1 MDWIAFTLLAVF
13 LWSVNSI
20 LAKYV
25 LKNYIKQ
32 PMMMLS
38 LFPFFNLFFAFLVWV
53 FQPVVIP
60 STEILFLSLF
70 SGFLYFLAMFF
81 FMKSLSVEEVSRVRA
96 LFSSHSILV
105 LLLSSFFISEI
116 FTPEKYLGI
125 FLIVFGSI
133 FISIKK
139 GTKIEL
145 SKALGFMLLAIIF
158 EAFHL
163 VSQKVVLNNLN
174 YWSTFFWVRIG
185 TLFSIPILFT
195 QFNSFIKIVKKTPL
209 TAIYLS
215 LREILSGSGV
225 YLSVIAYSLGPVS
238 LVSALIQVEPL
249 VVLFMVTIIS
259 IFKPKILKEELKG
272 SILLLKIISIAMIV
286 SGAILIKL

>member
-1 MDWIAFTLLAVF
+1 MEWVAFTLFAVF
-13 LWSVNSI
+13 LWSINSI

-60 STEILFLSLF
+60 STEILFLSLT

-174 YWSTFFWVRIG
+174 YWSTFFWVRMG

-249 VVLFMVTIIS
+249 VVLFMVIFLS
-259 IFKPKILKEELKG
+259 IFKPKILKEELKS

-286 SGAILIKL
+286 AGAILITI

>member
-1 MDWIAFTLLAVF
+1 
-13 LWSVNSI
+13 
-20 LAKYV
+20 
-25 LKNYIKQ
+25 
-32 PMMMLS
+32 
-38 LFPFFNLFFAFLVWV
+38 
-53 FQPVVIP
+53 
-60 STEILFLSLF
+60 
-70 SGFLYFLAMFF
+70 
-81 FMKSLSVEEVSRVRA
+81 
-96 LFSSHSILV
+96 
-105 LLLSSFFISEI
+105 LLSSFFISEI
-116 FTPEKYLGI
+116 FTLEKYLGI

-133 FISIKK
+133 FISVKK

-249 VVLFMVTIIS
+249 VVLFMVTFLS
-259 IFKPKILKEELKG
+259 IFKPKILKEELKS

-286 SGAILIKL
+286 GGAILITI